1 MTWKQWF
8 LMGAAVVMGSAWAA
22 TPSVVVVEPLCKA
35 TEAFNQTGALN
46 DNIHMGKGY
55 PCGCD
60 PLAWGQVLTY
70 HGLVRDFPKKDATLV
85 KQTYEVYLCNADGSL
100 WKAEMRT
107 TSGASYDWANVR
119 DQGVDVSRLMYDL
132 GVLGHTFYRP
142 GMTSG
147 TVHRDEVAKVFGYK
161 GKGWQYTLP
170 YYNTGSA
177 MEVQPGWQDLIVQQ
191 LRASL
196 HAGAP
201 MVVSLMNSAGGHAV
215 VCDGY
220 GYAADGTLLFH
231 FHYGWGKGSDQWKP
245 ATWWANPTLPPG
257 GDVFMSVNLNVHP
270 EDLGCVVAGRVTK
283 GGAPIV
289 GAQVVL
295 QNGASCKTD
304 ATGSYC
310 FTGLQEST
318 TYTLTVKA
326 DGHAPMTKQ
335 IQTDRFLDDAL
346 RQLAQDAW
354 EKEHGKENRYRV
366 PLAGGNVIADIALE
380 VAPFYIAPNGT
391 GDGSSWEKAAAL
403 TNATL
408 RSAVSGQT
416 VCVASGNYTVKEI
429 ITVPAGVTLMGG
441 YNPTTGVRNVY
452 GSPSIIT
459 MGTGAYGYPPSK
471 IFEIT
476 STAIV
481 DGFVLENSQA
491 WSNSTIDGGTVKNCI
506 FTGSYAK
513 IAQGATLQCCI
524 VRNSSAT
531 QEECS
536 LIHCTF
542 AGEIPAGKEGEGIV
556 AGCLAKAAT
565 DFPAAT
571 LIGTCTC
578 GQCPETAL
586 NGRALDK
593 TPGALATPAPGFT
606 LNVR

>member
-8 LMGAAVVMGSAWAA
+8 LMGAAVVTGSAWAA

-35 TEAFNQTGALN
+35 TEAWNQTGALN
-46 DNIHMGKGY
+46 ANIHMGKGY

-70 HGLVRDFPKKDATLV
+70 HALEHGVPSKSWKPTPVKGVVGLFETLNFAE
-85 KQTYEVYLCNADGSL
+85 QGTYVE
-100 WKAEMRT
+100 RT
-107 TSGASYDWANVR
+107 TSSDPYNWENVR
-119 DQGVDVSRLMYDL
+119 DQGADVSRLMYDL
-132 GVLGHTFYRP
+132 GVLGNAAYRP
-142 GMTSG
+142 NLTSG
-147 TVHRDEVAKVFGYK
+147 TLKGDVIKEYFGYE
-161 GKGWQYTLP
+161 GQGWRYTSP
-170 YYNTGSA
+170 YYPSYSGNEPNWKGFI
-177 MEVQPGWQDLIVQQ
+177 GQQ
-191 LRASL
+191 VRASL

-201 MVVSLMNSAGGHAV
+201 LVVSIQTSAGGHMV
-215 VCDGY
+215 ICDGY
-220 GYAADGTLLFH
+220 GYDANGALLFH
-231 FHYGWGKGSDQWKP
+231 FHYGWGKGYDYWYPES
-245 ATWWANPTLPPG
+245 WWWGEG
-257 GDVFMSVNLNVHP
+257 GNDRLQTVEMNVHP
-270 EDLGCVVAGRVTK
+270 EALGCVLAGRVTRAGK
-283 GGAPIV
+283 AV
-289 GAQVVL
+289 ANAVVTL
-295 QNGASCKTD
+295 SNAARTTTD
-304 ATGSYC
+304 AKGAYC
-310 FTGLQEST
+310 FTGLAMQT
-318 TYTLTVKA
+318 NYTVTLTVG
-326 DGHAPMTKQ
+326 DE
-335 IQTDRFLDDAL
+335 RFVKTAKTGEFVDDEL
-346 RQLAQDAW
+346 RGKRQDEQDKLYGKGQHVQLNA
-354 EKEHGKENRYRV
+354 
-366 PLAGGNVIADIALE
+366 GNVMVDFELPQPAMY
-380 VAPFYIAPNGT
+380 VTPNGT

-408 RSAVSGQT
+408 QSAVSGQT
-416 VCVASGNYTVKEI
+416 ICVASGNYTVKEF

-459 MGTGAYGYPPSK
+459 MGTGAYGYPPSY
-471 IFEIT
+471 IFQIDP
-476 STAIV
+476 TAIV
-481 DGFVLENSQA
+481 DGFVLENSQG

-513 IAQGATLQCCI
+513 IAENATLQCCI
-524 VRNSSAT
+524 VRNLSAT

-542 AGEIPAGKEGEGIV
+542 AGEIPTGKENKGIV

-578 GQCPETAL
+578 NQCPETAL